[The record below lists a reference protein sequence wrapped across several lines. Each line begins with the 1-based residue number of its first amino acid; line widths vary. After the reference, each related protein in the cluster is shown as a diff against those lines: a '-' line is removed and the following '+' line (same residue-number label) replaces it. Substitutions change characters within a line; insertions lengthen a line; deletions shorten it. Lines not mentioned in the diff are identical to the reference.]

1 MYTCVPMSTRHHLI
15 TLLLCTGLHLGGA
28 KKGHLHLPVLA
39 NVVTI
44 IMKKWSQ
51 KVRSQVSWGQA
62 PRPPVYFG
70 GCLTLVSRAVPPG
83 STKCHIAGSEHC
95 MRCENKTSDTSQTF
109 NRQLQSDQAASKIC
123 LPEKNKTKKTYLVS
137 IILVLIN

>member
-1 MYTCVPMSTRHHLI
+1 MDTCVPMSTRHHLI

-28 KKGHLHLPVLA
+28 KKGHLHLSVLA

-51 KVRSQVSWGQA
+51 KVRSRVSWGQA

-70 GCLTLVSRAVPPG
+70 VALPLFLEQYLLAVQNVTLQAVN
-83 STKCHIAGSEHC
+83 T
-95 MRCENKTSDTSQTF
+95 MRCGNKTSDTSQTF
-109 NRQLQSDQAASKIC
+109 NHQLQSDQAASKIC
-123 LPEKNKTKKTYLVS
+123 PPERKKKKHT
-137 IILVLIN
+137 

>member
-1 MYTCVPMSTRHHLI
+1 MDTCVPMSTRHHLI

-51 KVRSQVSWGQA
+51 KVRSRVSWGQA

-83 STKCHIAGSEHC
+83 STKCHIASSEHY
-95 MRCENKTSDTSQTF
+95 EVWEQD
-109 NRQLQSDQAASKIC
+109 
-123 LPEKNKTKKTYLVS
+123 
-137 IILVLIN
+137 